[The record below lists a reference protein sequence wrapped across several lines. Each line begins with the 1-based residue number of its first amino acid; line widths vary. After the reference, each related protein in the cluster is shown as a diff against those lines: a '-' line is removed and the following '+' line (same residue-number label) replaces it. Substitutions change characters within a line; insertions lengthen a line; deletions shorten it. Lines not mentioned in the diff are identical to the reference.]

1 MAGHFVPLGEIVA
14 THGLDGWLKFN
25 PFNPNSET
33 LTPGLEV
40 CLEQSGSR
48 SSSQIE
54 SIKPHKKQV
63 LIKLRDVDHIDVAQ
77 PYVGS
82 TLLVD
87 ETALGILKNG
97 QYYQY
102 QVIGFAVI
110 DLHGASVGTVTAIMS
125 TPGGE
130 LYVVGGRDKEYL
142 IPAVREIIE
151 RVDFDERKI
160 VINPPDGLLDL

>member
-40 CLEQSGSR
+40 SLEKSGGR
-48 SSSQIE
+48 STHE
-54 SIKPHKKQV
+54 LEAIKQHKKQL
-63 LIKLRDVDHIDVAQ
+63 LIKLRDIDHIDEAQ
-77 PYVGS
+77 PCVGS

-87 ETALGILKNG
+87 ESVLGVLEQG

-102 QVIGFAVI
+102 QVVGFAVVEPN
-110 DLHGASVGTVTAIMS
+110 GATVGIVTAIMS

-130 LYVVGGRDKEYL
+130 LYVVQGPDKEYL
-142 IPAVREIIE
+142 LPAVREIIE
-151 RVDFDERKI
+151 QVDFDQRKI
-160 VINPPDGLLDL
+160 IINPPQGLLDL